1 MNNEFTEGKK
11 KKVMSVYIKSYS
23 RQSINQSSNHNIPP
37 SIDRPSPI
45 IKMMLLLLMMMTTT
59 TTTATEKLSTQ
70 PNDSIRFDKIRGI
83 AGRCGCDRRGSGVLS
98 LRRAV
103 GRRRDETLAVG
114 TTVTVISS
122 HRLQRGQRPVDIGWK
137 ERMTASSAFA
147 SQRSFFYFFF
157 IFFFCFIIRFLF
169 LFLLLFFLL
178 FFFFFLL
185 HHHSLRLRRS
195 TPVRA
200 MFHAFLVPMIVD
212 VLALMMH
219 MLLVTRRR
227 MAGCVRSRSEDGTG
241 CGGA

>member
-1 MNNEFTEGKK
+1 
-11 KKVMSVYIKSYS
+11 
-23 RQSINQSSNHNIPP
+23 
-37 SIDRPSPI
+37 
-45 IKMMLLLLMMMTTT
+45 
-59 TTTATEKLSTQ
+59 
-70 PNDSIRFDKIRGI
+70 
-83 AGRCGCDRRGSGVLS
+83 
-98 LRRAV
+98 
-103 GRRRDETLAVG
+103 
-114 TTVTVISS
+114 
-122 HRLQRGQRPVDIGWK
+122 
-137 ERMTASSAFA
+137 MTASSAFA

-212 VLALMMH
+212 VLAVMMH